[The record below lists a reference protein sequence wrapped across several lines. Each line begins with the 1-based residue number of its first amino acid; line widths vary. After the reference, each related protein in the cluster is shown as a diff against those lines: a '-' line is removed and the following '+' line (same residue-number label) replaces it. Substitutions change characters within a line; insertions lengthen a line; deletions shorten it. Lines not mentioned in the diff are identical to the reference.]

1 MARRKR
7 IHAPEK
13 DEPALDISSLID
25 VCFLLLIYFLVTTQI
40 VRKEQ
45 ELSTT
50 IPSFCLTGTPPEI
63 SPLRI
68 LLEANGSVSI
78 KNETGLIELV
88 ETNPDLRKLPH
99 LSERLKLHKSISDVS
114 GHKTLVQLQVNGETA
129 QQRVIDVL
137 NALAGANITEITFT
151 DAPKRQAT

>member
-13 DEPALDISSLID
+13 DEPGLDISSLID

-40 VRKEQ
+40 VKKEQ
-45 ELSTT
+45 ELSST
-50 IPSFCLTGTPPEI
+50 IPALKLDGDPPEI
-63 SPLRI
+63 GALHI

-78 KNETGLIELV
+78 KNETGLVELV
-88 ETNPDLRKLPH
+88 ETSPNTRKLPY
-99 LSERLKLHKSISDVS
+99 LSERLKLHKSISEVS
-114 GHKTLVQLQVNGETA
+114 GQQTLVQLQVNGDTV

-151 DAPKRQAT
+151 DAPERTTS